1 MAVNCLLLEFKFFVG
16 AATFPDS
23 GYKSVMLFE
32 EIKAIKSKVATEKHS
47 SFHLKKCYKCK
58 TKDSRSNLYAHDKK
72 LWKKKT
78 R

>member
-32 EIKAIKSKVATEKHS
+32 EIKAIKYKVATEKHS
-47 SFHLKKCYKCK
+47 NFH
-58 TKDSRSNLYAHDKK
+58 
-72 LWKKKT
+72 
-78 R
+78 